1 MLNKP
6 NRNDVDDGV
15 QDIQN
20 DVNRLAD
27 SLEDVLNSGSDAKDE
42 AEAARR
48 KAQALLKETRAR
60 MHGRTR
66 VKQAACDAMGC
77 ADTFVREKPRCS
89 VGTAAAVGILSGR
102 CLACVAND
110 ARCRMATYFIGLHYF
125 RRPRSRHSAKRLLY
139 RLSKLPCDLFCHGS
153 GSNIG
158 KRQ

>member
-15 QDIQN
+15 QGIQN

-27 SLEDVLNSGSDAKDE
+27 SLEDVLKSWGSDAKDE

-60 MHGRTR
+60 MQGRTR

-77 ADTFVREKPRCS
+77 ADTFVREKPWCS
-89 VGTAAAVGILSGR
+89 VGTAAAVGI
-102 CLACVAND
+102 
-110 ARCRMATYFIGLHYF
+110 FIGALLSL
-125 RRPRSRHSAKRLLY
+125 RR
-139 RLSKLPCDLFCHGS
+139 
-153 GSNIG
+153 
-158 KRQ
+158 

>member
-27 SLEDVLNSGSDAKDE
+27 SLGDVLKSWGSDAKDE

-60 MHGRTR
+60 MQGRTR

-77 ADTFVREKPRCS
+77 ADTFVREKPWCS
-89 VGTAAAVGILSGR
+89 VGTAAAVGI
-102 CLACVAND
+102 
-110 ARCRMATYFIGLHYF
+110 FIGALLSL
-125 RRPRSRHSAKRLLY
+125 RR
-139 RLSKLPCDLFCHGS
+139 
-153 GSNIG
+153 
-158 KRQ
+158 

>member
-27 SLEDVLNSGSDAKDE
+27 NLEDVLKSWGSDAKDE

-60 MHGRTR
+60 MQGRTR

-77 ADTFVREKPRCS
+77 ADTFVREKPWCS
-89 VGTAAAVGILSGR
+89 VGTAAAVGI
-102 CLACVAND
+102 
-110 ARCRMATYFIGLHYF
+110 FIGALLSL
-125 RRPRSRHSAKRLLY
+125 RR
-139 RLSKLPCDLFCHGS
+139 
-153 GSNIG
+153 
-158 KRQ
+158 

>member
-27 SLEDVLNSGSDAKDE
+27 SLEDVLKSWGSDAKDE
-42 AEAARR
+42 PEAARR

-77 ADTFVREKPRCS
+77 ADTFVREKPWCS
-89 VGTAAAVGILSGR
+89 VGTAAAVGI
-102 CLACVAND
+102 
-110 ARCRMATYFIGLHYF
+110 FIGALLSL
-125 RRPRSRHSAKRLLY
+125 RR
-139 RLSKLPCDLFCHGS
+139 
-153 GSNIG
+153 
-158 KRQ
+158 

>member
-27 SLEDVLNSGSDAKDE
+27 SLEDVLKSWGSDAKDE

-60 MHGRTR
+60 MQGRTR

-77 ADTFVREKPRCS
+77 ADTFVREKPWCS

-110 ARCRMATYFIGLHYF
+110 VRCRMATYFMG
-125 RRPRSRHSAKRLLY
+125 PAS
-139 RLSKLPCDLFCHGS
+139 LPQAQVAPFGETVTVSPVEADMLPVSPCQR
-153 GSNIG
+153 
-158 KRQ
+158 K

>member
-27 SLEDVLNSGSDAKDE
+27 SLEDVLKSWGSDAKDE

-60 MHGRTR
+60 MKGRTR

-77 ADTFVREKPRCS
+77 ADTFVREKPWCS
-89 VGTAAAVGILSGR
+89 VGTAAAVGI
-102 CLACVAND
+102 
-110 ARCRMATYFIGLHYF
+110 FIGALLSL
-125 RRPRSRHSAKRLLY
+125 RR
-139 RLSKLPCDLFCHGS
+139 
-153 GSNIG
+153 
-158 KRQ
+158 

>member
-27 SLEDVLNSGSDAKDE
+27 SLEDVLKSGSDAKDE

-60 MHGRTR
+60 MQGRTR

-77 ADTFVREKPRCS
+77 ADTFVREKP
-89 VGTAAAVGILSGR
+89 G
-102 CLACVAND
+102 VA
-110 ARCRMATYFIGLHYF
+110 
-125 RRPRSRHSAKRLLY
+125 
-139 RLSKLPCDLFCHGS
+139 
-153 GSNIG
+153 
-158 KRQ
+158 